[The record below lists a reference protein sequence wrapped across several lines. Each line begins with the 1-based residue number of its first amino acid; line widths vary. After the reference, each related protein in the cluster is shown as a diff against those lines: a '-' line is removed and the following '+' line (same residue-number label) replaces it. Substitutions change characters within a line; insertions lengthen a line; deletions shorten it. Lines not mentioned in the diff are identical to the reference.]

1 MWCVL
6 WTLPQ
11 SGCSEVWFVLLGA
24 QQRQTASVP
33 LAVPPFELE

>member
-33 LAVPPFELE
+33 LAVPPFELK